1 MTAELTGLIIKLE
14 AQTRQLQRDFAR
26 ANTIQAKASRQMEQK
41 AKRSADQIAKTY
53 EGMGGRIGAAFKEI
67 ALPKIDGLAGPM
79 AGFGIAGGVAGGV
92 VAGVAA
98 VRSQVRAIAELGD
111 EAKRAGMQ
119 VEAFQEW
126 KFVADQNRI
135 GIDALTDG
143 FKELNLRADEFI
155 VTGKGSAAEA
165 FQRLGIAAG
174 DLKTKLKD
182 PSALMVE
189 LIKRMEGLDKA
200 AQIRIADELFG
211 GTGGEQFVQLLERG
225 ADGISAQ
232 INRAR
237 DLGLVLDAGA
247 VRKATELDAKFREVD
262 ARLQSMW
269 RSGVV
274 GAAEFFGLIERER
287 AKLDFDPIDTARLFG
302 QGTADALGGLPEVPQ
317 DALEQIESLKIEYA
331 DLANEARMLVPA
343 LSDASIMLRGV
354 GSDAGAEA
362 ITDLASRIG
371 DAARAF
377 DEGTISGEE
386 YAAKLREVIEEA
398 QASIGAMGDL
408 DKARLSGV
416 IGQVETLLEWIGKL
430 PAAAAAARAKIN
442 ELTLADAPAASG
454 DENSTPP
461 SALAPVTS
469 ARPRA
474 APAMISENVGAPIS
488 GGSAGR
494 HHAAGGRSQD
504 QFARALESL
513 RQQKTALEAEAVAL
527 VVASQAGL
535 KYSDA
540 LEFARTRAEL
550 LNAAQASGKPITTAL
565 TAEVD
570 KLAEAHLKAGNAA
583 KKAADDLKAVEER
596 SEKGAAALTDVF
608 MSVLDGSKSAEE
620 AVADL
625 LLQIAK
631 VQMQKALMGMF
642 TGPMNGA
649 SDFVGGLLGFSDGGF
664 TGTGGKYE
672 PAGVVHKGEFVFSKE
687 TVQRLGAGN
696 LDRLHQSARKGYASG
711 GLVGDAGKVARAT
724 SGRAM
729 DSAEASA
736 PTVTISAPI
745 TVNASGGTPAQ
756 NADLAQQV
764 ARESEAMFRALVQ
777 NELVKQMRPGGML
790 R

>member
-53 EGMGGRIGAAFKEI
+53 EGMGRRIGAAFKDI
-67 ALPKIDGLAGPM
+67 ALPKIGGLAGPM
-79 AGFGIAGGVAGGV
+79 AGVGIAGGVAGGV

-119 VEAFQEW
+119 IEAFQEW

-143 FKELNLRADEFI
+143 FKELSLRADELI

-165 FQRLGIAAG
+165 FQRLGIEAG
-174 DLKTKLKD
+174 DLKAKLKD

-237 DLGLVLDAGA
+237 DLGLVMDAGA
-247 VRKATELDAKFREVD
+247 VKKATELDAKFREVD

-331 DLANEARMLVPA
+331 DLADEARMLVPA

-354 GSDAGAEA
+354 GSEAGAA
-362 ITDLASRIG
+362 ALTDLASRIG

-377 DEGTISGEE
+377 DDGTISGEE

-430 PAAAAAARAKIN
+430 PAAAAEARAKIN

-454 DENSTPP
+454 EENSTPP
-461 SALAPVTS
+461 SALAPLTS

-474 APAMISENVGAPIS
+474 APAMISENIADDPARS
-488 GGSAGR
+488 R
-494 HHAAGGRSQD
+494 HRAAGGRSQD

-527 VVASQAGL
+527 VVASQAGM

-642 TGPMNGA
+642 TGPMGGA
-649 SDFVGGLLGFSDGGF
+649 SEFVGGLLGFSDGGF
-664 TGTGGKYE
+664 TGNGGKYE

-711 GLVGDAGKVARAT
+711 GLVGDAGKVAKAA

-736 PTVTISAPI
+736 PTVTITAPI